1 MSETAVDE
9 MDADERKDENEAPA
23 YCCDSQ
29 DCEDCEGCAFFLL
42 PLLVVY
48 FIFLFFQET
57 VTVGEHRLWRIP
69 SDYRPTE
76 DDRDASILYY
86 LLFAILMVGALIVD
100 HGSDIGVGKA
110 TRAEIMPYLWAAVG
124 VCFVLPLPRALVV
137 LVASP
142 AAASGAASTY
152 ASSAPTPSPPLDGR
166 GSLGPGFHLS
176 AHRLPSRGNTANRS
190 HGEADRAVRS
200 TGDKAATTRAKCGRL
215 SSPSKKAA

>member
-9 MDADERKDENEAPA
+9 TDADERKDENEAPA

-86 LLFAILMVGALIVD
+86 LLFAILVVGALIVD

-110 TRAEIMPYLWAAVG
+110 TRAEIMPYLWAACC

-137 LVASP
+137 WRLTRKK
-142 AAASGAASTY
+142 GY
-152 ASSAPTPSPPLDGR
+152 A
-166 GSLGPGFHLS
+166 
-176 AHRLPSRGNTANRS
+176 
-190 HGEADRAVRS
+190 E
-200 TGDKAATTRAKCGRL
+200 KQGRL
-215 SSPSKKAA
+215 SRALSRTPAPARPRDVELGDAAVA